1 VLRDGQLHP
10 LLEGSF
16 LGFPLTASSLIRSP
30 LFSVAGKA
38 RMALEP
44 VMPRRSGDQ
53 DESIGGFVRR
63 RFGKEAV
70 DYLAEPLLAGIHAG
84 DVERLSVR
92 ALFPRLVD
100 AERQSGS
107 VLRNFRALRP
117 QPSPNGAFASLPGG
131 TAELVETLAAA
142 LASGTVSLHTRA
154 RELRRVGTLRI
165 ETTTGP
171 IDARAVIL
179 AVPAYVAA
187 SLLRSFDTTLA
198 AFCDAVPYASTAT
211 VALGFRRDQV
221 AHPLSGTGFV
231 VPRIERRGVLAAT
244 WISSKWPARAP
255 DGHVLMRG
263 FLGGGRDPHR
273 LDDDDQT
280 LIETT
285 RHELGTLLG
294 ISGDPLFVRVYRFT
308 RQSPQYEVGHL
319 ERVAQIE
326 QRLAA
331 IPGVFVTGSGFR
343 SIGIP
348 DCVADARAT
357 AAITAGYISN
367 ASH

>member
-1 VLRDGQLHP
+1 
-10 LLEGSF
+10 
-16 LGFPLTASSLIRSP
+16 
-30 LFSVAGKA
+30 
-38 RMALEP
+38 
-44 VMPRRSGDQ
+44 
-53 DESIGGFVRR
+53 
-63 RFGKEAV
+63 
-70 DYLAEPLLAGIHAG
+70 
-84 DVERLSVR
+84 
-92 ALFPRLVD
+92 
-100 AERQSGS
+100 
-107 VLRNFRALRP
+107 
-117 QPSPNGAFASLPGG
+117 
-131 TAELVETLAAA
+131 
-142 LASGTVSLHTRA
+142 
-154 RELRRVGTLRI
+154 
-165 ETTTGP
+165 
-171 IDARAVIL
+171 VIL

-244 WISSKWPARAP
+244 WISSKWPGRAP

-294 ISGDPLFVRVYRFT
+294 ISGDPLFVRVYRFM

-367 ASH
+367 ASQ